1 MTFEPLS
8 LLAQMDGGDQAAAAA
23 AGAAGAAGAAAFGVF
38 TLIQL
43 AIGLA
48 VVAANWKIFSK
59 AGKPGWAAIIPIYNL
74 VVWLEI
80 VGRPTW
86 WIAAIILCPPVG
98 LVMGIILLVDLG
110 KSFGKDGAFTVGMIL
125 LSPIFMLILGFGSAE
140 YQGPAAL
147 AGGGAAPAGDDS
159 DAPSEG

>member
-1 MTFEPLS
+1 MVVIRPLLP
-8 LLAQMDGGDQAAAAA
+8 LL
-23 AGAAGAAGAAAFGVF
+23 VRLVLPLLVLF

-86 WIAAIILCPPVG
+86 WIAAIILCPPAA
-98 LVMGIILLVDLG
+98 LVM
-110 KSFGKDGAFTVGMIL
+110 MHH
-125 LSPIFMLILGFGSAE
+125 
-140 YQGPAAL
+140 L
-147 AGGGAAPAGDDS
+147 AC
-159 DAPSEG
+159 